1 MLDKLKERL
10 KKKESKPVQI
20 TKQHVVI
27 GVTFLVAMGTMMSI
41 STFSPGDLR
50 DVVPRTKNEDRN
62 VIPKITQSDDKE
74 PIFVGRNE
82 KGMLFG
88 EPTSNKGFNQ
98 RETKSPTM
106 DFFDKLPTTM
116 PDFKQPSFDA
126 GKNPVPTSR
135 FSASAVYGRHARLTS
150 EMKNGLSPKFV
161 LDRMSDAPVG
171 NSSGRFS
178 TSYVI
183 TSHGE
188 STERYDLVSI
198 TRTDEMDMIK
208 TAKDALNV
216 LIEESD
222 AVNIIDYTDDYL
234 IYDLGG
240 SRGYQ
245 IGKIMVDDQGIYILG
260 YINFTT
266 NNMPYT
272 LKMGWINRLTSVN

>member
-1 MLDKLKERL
+1 MFESLKENL
-10 KKKESKPVQI
+10 KKKESKPVHI
-20 TKQHVVI
+20 TKQHIVL
-27 GVTFLVAMGTMMSI
+27 GATFLVAMGTIMSI

-50 DVVPRTKNEDRN
+50 SAAPRPKSEERN
-62 VIPKITQSDDKE
+62 VIPKITQSSENSPIDVAIELGPPALTRGVVDHFKPDKA
-74 PIFVGRNE
+74 
-82 KGMLFG
+82 
-88 EPTSNKGFNQ
+88 
-98 RETKSPTM
+98 PTM

-116 PDFKQPSFDA
+116 PDFKQPSFESMKLSA
-126 GKNPVPTSR
+126 SAPTSR
-135 FSASAVYGRHARLTS
+135 FSASAVYARHARLTS

-161 LDRMSDAPVG
+161 LDKMSDAPVD
-171 NSSGRFS
+171 NNASRFS

-183 TSHGE
+183 TSRGE

-198 TRTDEMDMIK
+198 TRTDEMNMIK

-272 LKMGWINRLTSVN
+272 LKMGWINRLNSVN

>member
-1 MLDKLKERL
+1 MLESLKERF

-20 TKQHVVI
+20 TKQHIVV
-27 GVTFLVAMGTMMSI
+27 GATFLVAMGTIMSI
-41 STFSPGDLR
+41 STFSPGDLK
-50 DVVPRTKNEDRN
+50 DMAPKPKTEDRN
-62 VIPKITQSDDKE
+62 VIPKITQSSDKE
-74 PIFVGRNE
+74 PLFVGLDTGPE
-82 KGMLFG
+82 TLMSGVVDHYKPASKG
-88 EPTSNKGFNQ
+88 PV
-98 RETKSPTM
+98 M
-106 DFFDKLPTTM
+106 DFFDKLPTTI
-116 PDFKQPSFDA
+116 PDFKQPSFNA
-126 GKNPVPTSR
+126 GPSTPMSR
-135 FSASAVYGRHARLTS
+135 FSASAVYARHARLTS
-150 EMKNGLSPKFV
+150 EMKNGLSSKFI

-171 NSSGRFS
+171 NSASRFS

-222 AVNIIDYTDDYL
+222 AVNIIDYTDNYL

>member
-1 MLDKLKERL
+1 MFESLKENL
-10 KKKESKPVQI
+10 KKKESKPVHI
-20 TKQHVVI
+20 TKQHIVL
-27 GVTFLVAMGTMMSI
+27 GATFLVAMGTIMSI

-50 DVVPRTKNEDRN
+50 SAAPRPKSEERN
-62 VIPKITQSDDKE
+62 VIPKITQSSE
-74 PIFVGRNE
+74 NSPIDVAAHHLRSIYG
-82 KGMLFG
+82 G
-88 EPTSNKGFNQ
+88 
-98 RETKSPTM
+98 M

-116 PDFKQPSFDA
+116 PDFKQPSFESMKSSA
-126 GKNPVPTSR
+126 SAPTSR
-135 FSASAVYGRHARLTS
+135 FSASAVYARHARLTS

-161 LDRMSDAPVG
+161 LDKMSDAPVG
-171 NSSGRFS
+171 NNASRFS

-183 TSHGE
+183 TSRGE

-198 TRTDEMDMIK
+198 TRTDEMNMIK

-272 LKMGWINRLTSVN
+272 LKMGWINRLNSVN

>member
-1 MLDKLKERL
+1 MLESLKEHF

-20 TKQHVVI
+20 TKQHIVV
-27 GVTFLVAMGTMMSI
+27 GATFLVAMGTIMSI
-41 STFSPGDLR
+41 STFSPGDLK
-50 DVVPRTKNEDRN
+50 DIPPRAKNEERN
-62 VIPKITQSDDKE
+62 VIPKITQSNDKE
-74 PIFVGRNE
+74 PIWVGLDIE
-82 KGMLFG
+82 DPLKGI
-88 EPTSNKGFNQ
+88 SNNFK
-98 RETKSPTM
+98 RMDTPKTPAM

-116 PDFKQPSFDA
+116 PDFNQPSFD
-126 GKNPVPTSR
+126 PVKSLPTSR
-135 FSASAVYGRHARLTS
+135 FSSSAVYARHARLTS
-150 EMKNGLSPKFV
+150 EMKNGLSSKFI

-171 NSSGRFS
+171 NSASRFS

-222 AVNIIDYTDDYL
+222 AVNIIDYTDNYL

>member
-1 MLDKLKERL
+1 MFESLIENL
-10 KKKESKPVQI
+10 KKKESIPVHI
-20 TKQHVVI
+20 TKQHIVL
-27 GVTFLVAMGTMMSI
+27 GATFLVAMGTIMSI

-50 DVVPRTKNEDRN
+50 SAAPRPKSEERN
-62 VIPKITQSDDKE
+62 VIPKITQSSE
-74 PIFVGRNE
+74 NSPIDVAIELGPPALTRGVVDHVTPDE
-82 KGMLFG
+82 A
-88 EPTSNKGFNQ
+88 PTKDVIDIF
-98 RETKSPTM
+98 P
-106 DFFDKLPTTM
+106 
-116 PDFKQPSFDA
+116 
-126 GKNPVPTSR
+126 
-135 FSASAVYGRHARLTS
+135 TS
-150 EMKNGLSPKFV
+150 EMKNGLRPKFV
-161 LDRMSDAPVG
+161 LDKMSDAPVG
-171 NSSGRFS
+171 NNASRFS

-183 TSHGE
+183 TSRGE

-198 TRTDEMDMIK
+198 TRTDEMNMIK

-272 LKMGWINRLTSVN
+272 LKMGWINRLNSVN

>member
-50 DVVPRTKNEDRN
+50 DVPLKNNSEERN

-74 PIFVGRNE
+74 PIFVGYE
-82 KGMLFG
+82 IK
-88 EPTSNKGFNQ
+88 EPPALSLSDNFKRMDNVNTPSL
-98 RETKSPTM
+98 
-106 DFFDKLPTTM
+106 DFFNKLPTTM

-126 GKNPVPTSR
+126 GISKPTSR

-150 EMKNGLSPKFV
+150 EMKNGLSSKFI
-161 LDRMSDAPVG
+161 LERMSDAPVG
-171 NSSGRFS
+171 NSASRFS

-183 TSHGE
+183 TTRGE

-198 TRTDEMDMIK
+198 TRTEEMDMIK

-222 AVNIIDYTDDYL
+222 AVNIIDYTNDYL

-272 LKMGWINRLTSVN
+272 LKMGWINRLTSIN